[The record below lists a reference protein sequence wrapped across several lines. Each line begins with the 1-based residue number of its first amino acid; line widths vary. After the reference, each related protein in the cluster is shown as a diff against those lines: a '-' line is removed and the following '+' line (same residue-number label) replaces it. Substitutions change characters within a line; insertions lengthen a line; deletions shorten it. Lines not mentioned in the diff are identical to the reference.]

1 MISQIRIWLEEN
13 HQPSKEELQLA
24 PAGVRKLQSLR
35 DRLQEIQDVLTISS
49 EENTSSLHT
58 DPQIVLPESLV
69 DKLLEA
75 THSQYPMAHEGYD
88 KTFARIFPKYFWPGM
103 RKDIKLFVE
112 TCPVCDKFKK
122 AKTPRHP
129 LGQIPVGEKLDLLVM
144 DIMGGKDSLPVS
156 PSGNKC
162 ILVMVDAFTK

>member
-1 MISQIRIWLEEN
+1 
-13 HQPSKEELQLA
+13 
-24 PAGVRKLQSLR
+24 
-35 DRLQEIQDVLTISS
+35 
-49 EENTSSLHT
+49 
-58 DPQIVLPESLV
+58 
-69 DKLLEA
+69 
-75 THSQYPMAHEGYD
+75 MAHEGYD

-162 ILVMVDAFTK
+162 ILVMVDAFTKYARAKALKDQSAATVVKAVIKSWILVVGP